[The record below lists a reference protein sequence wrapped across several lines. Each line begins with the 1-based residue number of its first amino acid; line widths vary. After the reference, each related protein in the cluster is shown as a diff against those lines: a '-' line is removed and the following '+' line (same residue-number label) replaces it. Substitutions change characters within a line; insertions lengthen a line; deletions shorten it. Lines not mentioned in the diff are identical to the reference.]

1 MEKREELQQEK
12 KKWLEEVY
20 GKICT
25 KMSEE
30 CTRVGDRIPYIPEN
44 GRYEGDLAE
53 TDVCWWTNGFWG
65 GIRPLKPFLY
75 AASVPGIIRH
85 FLYSGGHTGPPG
97 HSTFLSAHNRYFRAV
112 HRRTVRVRK

>member
-25 KMSEE
+25 KMSAE

-53 TDVCWWTNGFWG
+53 SCGRCIMPREKKNTVWRLKAWKIKWTP
-65 GIRPLKPFLY
+65 PL
-75 AASVPGIIRH
+75 
-85 FLYSGGHTGPPG
+85 
-97 HSTFLSAHNRYFRAV
+97 
-112 HRRTVRVRK
+112 RVSES

>member
-25 KMSEE
+25 KMSAE

-65 GIRPLKPFLY
+65 GILWQMYHATGEEKYRL
-75 AASVPGIIRH
+75 AAEGVENKMDAAFTSIGKLNHDVG
-85 FLYSGGHTGPPG
+85 FMWLHTAVAD
-97 HSTFLSAHNRYFRAV
+97 SA
-112 HRRTVRVRK
+112 